1 MHSEGYST
9 WFVIPTVRLSVL
21 PSVCY
26 HVFCHYI
33 QQGGQK
39 AIPTGSVPHW
49 LDFKNGDLR
58 TSTVFK
64 SYGMK
69 TK

>member
-1 MHSEGYST
+1 M
-9 WFVIPTVRLSVL
+9 IPM
-21 PSVCY
+21 
-26 HVFCHYI
+26 
-33 QQGGQK
+33 
-39 AIPTGSVPHW
+39 GSVPHW

-64 SYGMK
+64 SYGVK